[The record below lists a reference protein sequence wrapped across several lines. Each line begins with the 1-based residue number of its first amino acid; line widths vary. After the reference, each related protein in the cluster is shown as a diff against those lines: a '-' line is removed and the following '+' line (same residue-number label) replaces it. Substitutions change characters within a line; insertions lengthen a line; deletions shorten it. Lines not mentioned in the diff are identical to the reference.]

1 MLAAM
6 SGQAPFALTVLAQT
20 IILAAAAV
28 ISYIAWSTGRKRE
41 RAEFS
46 RNMNDQWN
54 KVNVLAAKEPELGD
68 AIDRILG
75 VENPA
80 EDIIAKRR
88 RWMAFVI
95 LNSLQS
101 YFFGVS
107 DRLIKKDYANVVF
120 EQLLLP
126 ILQQD
131 DLFLLT
137 QTRGYHPKFA
147 RFCAKL
153 RKRGVARHPGTSA
166 ARTEQQSPSD
176 LNLER

>member
-1 MLAAM
+1 MLPAM
-6 SGQAPFALTVLAQT
+6 SGQTPFALTVFAQT

-75 VENPA
+75 VEDPT
-80 EDIIAKRR
+80 EDIVAKRR

-107 DRLIKKDYANVVF
+107 DRLIKRDYANVVF

-153 RKRGVARHPGTSA
+153 RERGVAGHSGTSA
-166 ARTEQQSPSD
+166 AKTEQQRPSD